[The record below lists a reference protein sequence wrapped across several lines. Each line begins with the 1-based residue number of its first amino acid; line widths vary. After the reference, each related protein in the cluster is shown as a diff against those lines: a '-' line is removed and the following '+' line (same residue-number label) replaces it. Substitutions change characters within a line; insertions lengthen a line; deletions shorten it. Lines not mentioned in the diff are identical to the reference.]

1 MQGLV
6 YTLLDQKAEAERAF
20 LKYRRRC
27 PKSFPER
34 GYLDDLMIGAK
45 TEARKIQVGERMQ
58 PKGKKKSKPLKQPNV
73 VTAVAENSENESD
86 ATSEVFTG

>member
-6 YTLLDQKAEAERAF
+6 YSLLNQKQDAERAF

-45 TEARKIQVGERMQ
+45 TEARKIQAGERLQ
-58 PKGKKKSKPLKQPNV
+58 PEGKKKSKPLQQPNIS
-73 VTAVAENSENESD
+73 TAVDEDEE
-86 ATSEVFTG
+86 